1 MKVFII
7 EIFGLKYYFLLYIT
21 LNYLEYLFN
30 RL

>member
-7 EIFGLKYYFLLYIT
+7 EIFDLKYYFLLYIT